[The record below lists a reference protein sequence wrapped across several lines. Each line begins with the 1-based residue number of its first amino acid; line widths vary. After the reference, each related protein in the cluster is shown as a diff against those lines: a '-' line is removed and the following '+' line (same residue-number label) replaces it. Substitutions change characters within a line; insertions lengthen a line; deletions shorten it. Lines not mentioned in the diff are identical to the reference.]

1 MSPIR
6 DEELQDD
13 AEIFVKSGDAAVLR
27 NKRSIEELRLD
38 LLQPDSELVHSTWA
52 SELRSMAQLLAV
64 HIPPALQEARVLVE
78 LRTAH
83 NSGLCEHGGPLISG
97 QVLCSLFDARLN
109 PMPAAYMDLQ
119 NFLADNPLP
128 QGWRLCSVCRTRT
141 WSAKGVTP
149 AALHSV
155 KEQSARMDCW
165 ARLSTEFH
173 VSMPLV
179 AVSNLNHRQ
188 FFRTRAGEMVFAQPK
203 PHSVPRA
210 AHEARGEGYSQ
221 QETKFTQLPPLQY
234 HAYYW
239 MLSFLYE
246 ELLKIYETNFAEKAP
261 PQRNKFATK
270 NVMSLANSDCAT
282 NVRNGFSTHFQKVI
296 QPVQLAQSLVHYLT
310 SKAPPNRKNCWGFSG
325 LMWHH
330 VGDISTVCGCAVH
343 TFATFLSDLPIFQ
356 QSQQV

>member
-1 MSPIR
+1 
-6 DEELQDD
+6 
-13 AEIFVKSGDAAVLR
+13 
-27 NKRSIEELRLD
+27 
-38 LLQPDSELVHSTWA
+38 
-52 SELRSMAQLLAV
+52 MAQLLAV

-97 QVLCSLFDARLN
+97 QVLCSLFDAGLN
-109 PMPAAYMDLQ
+109 PTPAAYMDLQ

-128 QGWRLCSVCRTRT
+128 QGWRLCSVCKTRT

-188 FFRTRAGEMVFAQPK
+188 VFRNQAGERVFAPPK
-203 PHSVPRA
+203 LHSVPRA
-210 AHEARGEGYSQ
+210 AHEARGDGYSQ
-221 QETKFTQLPPLQY
+221 QGTKFSQLPPWQY

-239 MLSFLYE
+239 MLAFLYE
-246 ELLKIYETNFAEKAP
+246 ELLKIYETNFPEKAP
-261 PQRNKFATK
+261 PQRNKFASK
-270 NVMSLANSDCAT
+270 NAMNVANSDWAT
-282 NVRNGFSTHFQKVI
+282 NVRSGFSTNFQKVI
-296 QPVQLAQSLVHYLT
+296 QPVQLAQNLTHYLR
-310 SKAPPNRKNCWGFSG
+310 SKAPPNHKNCWGFSG

-330 VGDISTVCGCAVH
+330 VGDISTVCACAVH
-343 TFATFLSDLPIFQ
+343 TFATFLSDLPFFQ
-356 QSQQV
+356 QPQQV